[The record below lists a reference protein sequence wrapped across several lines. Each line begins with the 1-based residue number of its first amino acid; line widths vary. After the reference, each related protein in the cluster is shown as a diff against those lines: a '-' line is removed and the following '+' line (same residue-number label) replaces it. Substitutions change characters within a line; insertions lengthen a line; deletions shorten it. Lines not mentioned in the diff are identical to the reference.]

1 MNPVIRGVA
10 VYLFVYIV
18 FRILGKR
25 SLAEITTFDFVLL
38 LIISETTTDA
48 LVGED
53 YSLIACFVM
62 VCTLVGI
69 DYLFSLLKEKS
80 IWFQVASE
88 GAPLVIVDNG
98 KPLAKRMEKSKVDE
112 DDVMEAARLTQGL
125 QHMSEIKY
133 AVLERDGSISI
144 IPKDKTPKAVSTS

>member
-10 VYLFVYIV
+10 VYLFVYVI

-48 LVGED
+48 LMGED
-53 YSLIACFVM
+53 YSLMACFVM

-80 IWFQVASE
+80 KWFQVVSD
-88 GAPLVIVDNG
+88 GAPLIIVDHG
-98 KPLAKRMEKSKVDE
+98 KPLAKRMAKSKVDE
-112 DDVMEAARLTQGL
+112 DDVLEAARLTHGL
-125 QHMSEIKY
+125 ERMDEIKY

-144 IPKDKTPKAVSTS
+144 IPKDNK